1 MSRNENGTAASRISK
16 HRRLKFGALAVAI
29 TVAVVALVVLANAI
43 FSAFAEK
50 YTLYIDMTKEK
61 VFSITDTTRDLL
73 DGLRGNEDFHIDIIF
88 CSDADSL
95 DSEYSSRLVHNLAK
109 EYDKEFD
116 FVSVQYVDIIN
127 HPSALSKFMSTSLS
141 GVKTTSVI
149 ITDGTASRLYKM
161 ESFYT
166 FDSDTGN
173 VFAFNGE
180 YKTTAAIL
188 QLAAAE
194 SPIAYFLTGHG
205 EADED
210 VALDGPLAE
219 MFTDAGYSVEQLN
232 LREADFSENGKVMV
246 IANPKYDFWG
256 AGDTVNEIAKIDLFI
271 TQEGKGRGLM
281 VFMDSTTGPLENL
294 DEYLNEWGIKFENSL
309 VRDYSLKLEHSL
321 NVDGTELVATYVT
334 DENELG
340 ASLTSTIRSVSTPPK
355 AVIKDARPIT
365 LTFTDNA
372 AIIGSSVRNVSAVLT
387 TSPDRTA
394 AATDLSASS
403 EPVVGV
409 YNLMVVSV
417 DTRYIDNEP
426 DRNYVVAVGGN
437 SMNTAK
443 YIGSKS
449 YANRDIMFSLMKTF
463 SRVTVPADINF
474 KVFEDTKLDI
484 TQAEAYRY
492 TFLYTVIPALIV
504 AGIGVYV
511 YVRRKT
517 L

>member
-1 MSRNENGTAASRISK
+1 MKLMIYFSDEQDKYRISNK
-16 HRRLKFGALAVAI
+16 FELLLRRAI
-29 TVAVVALVVLANAI
+29 EA
-43 FSAFAEK
+43 
-50 YTLYIDMTKEK
+50 TLEHEK
-61 VFSITDTTRDLL
+61 V
-73 DGLRGNEDFHIDIIF
+73 GGGCE
-88 CSDADSL
+88 
-95 DSEYSSRLVHNLAK
+95 
-109 EYDKEFD
+109 
-116 FVSVQYVDIIN
+116 VS
-127 HPSALSKFMSTSLS
+127 
-141 GVKTTSVI
+141 
-149 ITDGTASRLYKM
+149 
-161 ESFYT
+161 
-166 FDSDTGN
+166 
-173 VFAFNGE
+173 
-180 YKTTAAIL
+180 
-188 QLAAAE
+188 
-194 SPIAYFLTGHG
+194 
-205 EADED
+205 
-210 VALDGPLAE
+210 
-219 MFTDAGYSVEQLN
+219 
-232 LREADFSENGKVMV
+232 
-246 IANPKYDFWG
+246 
-256 AGDTVNEIAKIDLFI
+256 
-271 TQEGKGRGLM
+271 
-281 VFMDSTTGPLENL
+281 
-294 DEYLNEWGIKFENSL
+294 
-309 VRDYSLKLEHSL
+309 
-321 NVDGTELVATYVT
+321 
-334 DENELG
+334 
-340 ASLTSTIRSVSTPPK
+340 
-355 AVIKDARPIT
+355 

>member
-1 MSRNENGTAASRISK
+1 MGKNENGTAASRISR
-16 HRRLKFGALAVAI
+16 HRRLRFGALAVGI

-43 FSAFAEK
+43 FSAFAKK

-73 DGLRGNEDFHIDIIF
+73 DGLRGKEDFHIDIIF
-88 CSDADSL
+88 CNDADSL
-95 DSEYSSRLVHNLAK
+95 DSDYSSRLVHNLAQ

-116 FVSVQYVDIIN
+116 FVNVRYVDIIN
-127 HPSALSKFMSTSLS
+127 HPSALNRYLATSLS

-149 ITDGTASRLYKM
+149 ITDGSASRLFSM
-161 ESFYT
+161 QSFYT

-188 QLAAAE
+188 QLAAAD
-194 SPIAYFLTGHG
+194 SPVAYFLTGHG
-205 EADED
+205 ETDED
-210 VALDGPLAE
+210 VALDGPLSE
-219 MFTDAGYSVEQLN
+219 MFTDAGYIVEQLN
-232 LREADFSENGKVMV
+232 LQEADFSENGKVMV

-256 AGDTVNEIAKIDLFI
+256 ADDTVNEIAKIDRFL
-271 TQEGKGRGLM
+271 TREGKGRGLM
-281 VFMDSTTGPLENL
+281 VFMDKTTGPLENL
-294 DEYLNEWGIKFENSL
+294 DEYLNEWGIRFENSQI
-309 VRDYSLKLEHSL
+309 RDYSSSL

-334 DENELG
+334 DEKELG
-340 ASLTSTIRSVSTPPK
+340 ASLTSTIRSVSNPPK

-365 LTFTDNA
+365 MTFTDKSA
-372 AIIGSSVRNVSAVLT
+372 VVGSSVREESAVLT

-394 AATDLSASS
+394 AATDLSSSS
-403 EPVVGV
+403 EPVSGV

-417 DTRYIDNEP
+417 DSRYIDNEP

-437 SMNTAK
+437 SMNTSK

-463 SRVTVPADINF
+463 SRVTVPSDINF
-474 KVFEDTKLDI
+474 KVFEDTDLNI